1 MSKQRLVNGAATR
14 ANLLHHALAEG
25 VVNMKRDGTMIIHLH
40 TSIYDAIQD
49 ILVRVAVGELIDSRG
64 EDGDEG

>member
-1 MSKQRLVNGAATR
+1 MSKQRPTNGAATR

-25 VVNMKRDGTMIIHLH
+25 VVDMKRDGMMIIHLH

-49 ILVRVAVGELIDSRG
+49 ILVRVAVGELIEPRKG
-64 EDGDEG
+64 DGDE

>member
-1 MSKQRLVNGAATR
+1 MSKQKPINGAATR

-25 VVNMKRDGTMIIHLH
+25 VVDMKRDGTMIIHLH

-49 ILVRVAVGELIDSRG
+49 ILVRVAVGELIESQEE
-64 EDGDEG
+64 EDGDE